1 MNVSVIIP
9 ALNSI
14 TTLRELIASLFLQT
28 LSPFEILILDSES
41 SDGTAQAAR
50 TAGCRVYSI
59 SQRAFDHGGSRQW
72 LAEQAHGDILVY
84 LTQDV
89 VLENRHTLDEIVLP
103 FSDPAVGAVCGRQV
117 PKRDANPLAAH
128 ARLFNYPPES
138 CIKTKADIPRLGIKV
153 PFVSNSFTAYRRSAL
168 FDVGGFPTP
177 VVLSEDMHVA
187 AKMILA
193 GYSVAYAGQ
202 AEVRHSHNYTLWQ
215 EFQRY
220 FDIGSF
226 HAAYPWIQEE
236 FGNAGGEGWRYLRSE
251 LAYARKHGLYWVAR
265 SFVSCFFK
273 FFGFSLGKRHSFLPR
288 EWKRYLGM
296 NKNYWTIR

>member
-1 MNVSVIIP
+1 MNISAIIPSLNAVSVLEPLVTSLRGQTMPLRVIIVV
-9 ALNSI
+9 
-14 TTLRELIASLFLQT
+14 
-28 LSPFEILILDSES
+28 DSES
-41 SDGTAQAAR
+41 TDGTSQLAQDLGCTVLPIAR
-50 TAGCRVYSI
+50 TD
-59 SQRAFDHGGSRQW
+59 FNHGGTRNFASIHAQ
-72 LAEQAHGDILVY
+72 GDILVFM
-84 LTQDV
+84 TQDV
-89 VLENRHTLDEIVLP
+89 VLENPKALEEIVLP
-103 FSDPAVGAVCGRQV
+103 FSDPAVGAVCGRQL

-273 FFGFSLGKRHSFLPR
+273 FSGFSLGKRHSFLPR
-288 EWKRYLGM
+288 AWKRYFGM